1 MHKHSFF
8 ALRPISSFTL
18 MAGRK
23 NQDGLVILLEAVERH
38 VAATAT
44 GDEQLA
50 QVTLDGAT
58 DQRVT
63 NQWIYRFRNQLD
75 RCSCCARINLDQE
88 IGRSF
93 EIGKRPLRVDQP
105 CQDPAFGFDGCPPAM
120 RALRQA

>member
-38 VAATAT
+38 VVATAT
-44 GDEQLA
+44 EDEQLA

-63 NQWIYRFRNQLD
+63 NQWIYRFRNQLILAQGAVAAAAPGSISI
-75 RCSCCARINLDQE
+75 RKSVALSRSASARSE
-88 IGRSF
+88 
-93 EIGKRPLRVDQP
+93 
-105 CQDPAFGFDGCPPAM
+105 
-120 RALRQA
+120 